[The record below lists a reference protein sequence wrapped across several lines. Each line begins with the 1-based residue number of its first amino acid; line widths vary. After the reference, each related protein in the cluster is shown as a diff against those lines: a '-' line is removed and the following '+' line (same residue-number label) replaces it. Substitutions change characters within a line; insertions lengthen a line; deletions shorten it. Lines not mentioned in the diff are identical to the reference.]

1 VETIFVLLPLAL
13 LIAAIAV
20 GFFIWAARTGQFDD
34 LDTPAVRILF
44 DDEEPRRPGRLEA
57 AARSSAKSRES
68 RAAFEGSREPGVGPE
83 ASLRVNDEGRQPR
96 ALPRAESQE
105 PRAASRR
112 VPE

>member
-1 VETIFVLLPLAL
+1 METIFVLLPLAL

-44 DDEEPRRPGRLEA
+44 DDEEVPPLETA
-57 AARSSAKSRES
+57 ADST
-68 RAAFEGSREPGVGPE
+68 
-83 ASLRVNDEGRQPR
+83 
-96 ALPRAESQE
+96 
-105 PRAASRR
+105 RR

>member
-44 DDEEPRRPGRLEA
+44 DDEEPRPATATDGTVPVRR
-57 AARSSAKSRES
+57 
-68 RAAFEGSREPGVGPE
+68 RADRFHE
-83 ASLRVNDEGRQPR
+83 ASAIDAKADSRSAVTS
-96 ALPRAESQE
+96 AEAE
-105 PRAASRR
+105 TRR
-112 VPE
+112 VPR

>member
-1 VETIFVLLPLAL
+1 MEAIFVLLPLAL

-44 DDEEPRRPGRLEA
+44 DDEEPRRPRSRDVSAEA
-57 AARSSAKSRES
+57 LAKAEAQTPMPSSSS
-68 RAAFEGSREPGVGPE
+68 
-83 ASLRVNDEGRQPR
+83 
-96 ALPRAESQE
+96 
-105 PRAASRR
+105 SRR